1 MGGWDEE
8 GHGGI
13 GIGGRGWM
21 SGEGGGH
28 VRVRRFW
35 GKEMWWEGLVGVA
48 GARFRG
54 GGFMWFMPVISVC
67 RDCSEGIGEGGR
79 LASLRERE
87 RVLGGSELCFWMLQ
101 ARERVCVPR
110 YGGFGIINRGN
121 TQAGGH
127 GWGVCLG
134 WQNFEGMY
142 SLRLKH
148 SSSGATV
155 ETVSGDFS
163 VGGLRLG

>member
-8 GHGGI
+8 GFGGI

-21 SGEGGGH
+21 SGEGGH
-28 VRVRRFW
+28 VRVRRF
-35 GKEMWWEGLVGVA
+35 GERRCGGRVVGSVVFIRNLEGLVGVA

-54 GGFMWFMPVISVC
+54 GGFMRFMPAISVC

-101 ARERVCVPR
+101 ARERVCVPSKVR
-110 YGGFGIINRGN
+110 
-121 TQAGGH
+121 
-127 GWGVCLG
+127 
-134 WQNFEGMY
+134 
-142 SLRLKH
+142 RLWYH
-148 SSSGATV
+148 
-155 ETVSGDFS
+155 
-163 VGGLRLG
+163 

>member
-1 MGGWDEE
+1 VE
-8 GHGGI
+8 
-13 GIGGRGWM
+13 R
-21 SGEGGGH
+21 GGH
-28 VRVRRFW
+28 VRVRRF
-35 GKEMWWEGLVGVA
+35 GERRCGGRVVGSVVFIRNLEGLVGVA

-54 GGFMWFMPVISVC
+54 GGFMRFMPAISVC

-87 RVLGGSELCFWMLQ
+87 GF
-101 ARERVCVPR
+101 CVDPNCA
-110 YGGFGIINRGN
+110 F
-121 TQAGGH
+121 
-127 GWGVCLG
+127 GVCQGTAALVSSI
-134 WQNFEGMY
+134 EGTSRAC

-163 VGGLRLG
+163 VGGLRLGWLSRHRHRMGTVRLTDDRKKTS